1 MAFSKRSITVV
12 HNSSIEPTWEI
23 VIYLDFHKTKQALWL
38 VDSWSLALG
47 TIQVYPDRD
56 IIA

>member
-12 HNSSIEPTWEI
+12 HDSAIEPTWEI

-38 VDSWSLALG
+38 VDSWSLAPG

-56 IIA
+56 TIA